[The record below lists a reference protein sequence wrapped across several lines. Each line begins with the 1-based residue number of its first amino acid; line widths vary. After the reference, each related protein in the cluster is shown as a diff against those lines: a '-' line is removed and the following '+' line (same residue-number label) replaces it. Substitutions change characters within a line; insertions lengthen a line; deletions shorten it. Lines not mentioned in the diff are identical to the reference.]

1 MRASNAGLLGLG
13 LLVSACGGASIP
25 TERAEGAPAEARGE
39 VGHAVSCARRHPGV
53 GAARVG
59 LARQGSTVALA
70 RIEDRLVAY
79 VADAD
84 TDAIRTFDVEAGVE
98 KAVTPLG
105 GSPSQ
110 VLVLADGRVA
120 VALRDRNRVEIFE
133 PAGGAEVPLEGRC
146 SAPVAVE
153 PVGLAATPD
162 EGRIVVTSAWG
173 RKLSTLDA
181 GTLAAGFEVDLAR
194 EPRSVVI
201 DDDGQRAFVAHVVG
215 AKLSVVDLGEGKHEV
230 RELDL
235 RVKGPLQGKSSS
247 KLREGCQGFALAKSI
262 STQPDLPVEAPIIT
276 EVPRGDDVKV
286 ITPKPARP
294 RAPRARIF
302 APMVT
307 VDPGQPE
314 ARSTGYGSTNTMAM
328 GAELPIVS
336 VIDGAAERPLTRA
349 LLSDGAKHDGGCLL
363 PRAAAVSAAGDALY
377 VTCLGTDALLELD
390 TRGLDPSRLERRR
403 WALPAGPTG
412 VAVDDRGARAVV
424 WSQFDRQLSVVT
436 IGGEAAVRSV
446 VASASGARRMIAP
459 GEAWG
464 RRLFHAVGD
473 RRISGDGRACA
484 SCHPDGREDALTWST
499 PEGPRQTIMLAGRIE
514 GSAPYG
520 WMGAHAD
527 LKAHLGTT
535 LARLGGLGLPDNQS
549 AFDDLDALAAY
560 VSAMPAPV
568 TFDARPDPTRAA
580 LVTRGDA
587 IFHEARQGC
596 AACHVGGKGTDAL
609 THDIGSAVS
618 ADRDVPFDT
627 PSLRFV
633 GGTAPY
639 FHDGRYAT
647 LDALLS
653 GADGRMGHT
662 LQLSRRDAQSLR
674 AYLETL

>member
-13 LLVSACGGASIP
+13 LLVSACGGARIAP
-25 TERAEGAPAEARGE
+25 ERAEEAARSEG
-39 VGHAVSCARRHPGV
+39 VVSCARRHPGA
-53 GAARVG
+53 GGARVG

-70 RIEDRLVAY
+70 RIETEDRLVAY

-98 KAVTPLG
+98 RAVTPLG

-120 VALRDRNRVEIFE
+120 VALRDQNRVEIFE

-146 SAPVAVE
+146 SAPVATE

-162 EGRIVVTSAWG
+162 EARIVVTSGWG

-181 GTLAAGFEVDLAR
+181 ATLRAGFEVDLAR
-194 EPRSVVI
+194 EPRAVI
-201 DDDGQRAFVAHVVG
+201 VDDDGQRAFVAHVVG
-215 AKLSVVDLGEGKHEV
+215 AKLSVVELGEGKHEV

-235 RVKGPLQGKSSS
+235 RVKGPTQGKSSQ

-262 STQPDLPVEAPIIT
+262 TAPPDPLPEAPILT
-276 EVPRGDDVKV
+276 ERPRVDEVK
-286 ITPKPARP
+286 IARP
-294 RAPRARIF
+294 PTVRPKAPRARIF

-307 VDPGQPE
+307 VDPGLPE
-314 ARSTGYGSTNTMAM
+314 ARSTGYGSSNSMAM

-349 LLSDGAKHDGGCLL
+349 LVSDGAKHDGGCLL
-363 PRAAAVSAAGDALY
+363 PRSAAVSAAGDALF

-390 TRGLDPSRLERRR
+390 ARGLDPSRLERRR

-412 VAVDDRGARAVV
+412 VAIDDRGERAVV
-424 WSQFDRQLSVVT
+424 WSQFDGQLSVVAL
-436 IGGEAAVRSV
+436 GGEAPIHR
-446 VASASGARRMIAP
+446 VAAAAPGGRPTIAA

-464 RRLFHAVGD
+464 RRLFHVVGD

-499 PEGPRQTIMLAGRIE
+499 PEGPRQTIMLAGRID

-520 WMGAHAD
+520 WIGAHAD
-527 LKAHLGTT
+527 LKAHLTTT
-535 LARLGGLGLPDNQS
+535 LARLGGVGLLDSPT

-560 VSAMPAPV
+560 VGAMPAPV
-568 TFDARPDPTRAA
+568 TFEARPDPARPS
-580 LVTRGDA
+580 LVRRGDA

-596 AACHVGGKGTDAL
+596 AGCHVGAKGTDAL
-609 THDIGSAVS
+609 VHDIGSAVS
-618 ADRDVPFDT
+618 ADRDAPFDT

-633 GGTAPY
+633 SGTAPY

>member
-1 MRASNAGLLGLG
+1 VSLIGLG
-13 LLVSACGGASIP
+13 VLASGCGGAP
-25 TERAEGAPAEARGE
+25 LAPAPAVETA
-39 VGHAVSCARRHPGV
+39 HAAAAGVSCARRHPGV

-70 RIEDRLVAY
+70 RIEERLIAY

-84 TDAIRTFDVEAGVE
+84 TDALRTFDVEAGVE

-110 VLVLADGRVA
+110 VLVLVDGRVA

-146 SAPVAVE
+146 SAPVAIE

-162 EGRIVVTSAWG
+162 EARIVVTSGWG

-181 GTLAAGFEVDLAR
+181 ATLEAGFEVDLAR
-194 EPRSVVI
+194 EPRAVVI

-215 AKLSVVDLGEGKHEV
+215 AKLSVVDLGAGKHAV

-235 RVKGPLQGKSSS
+235 RVKGLNKST
-247 KLREGCQGFALAKSI
+247 KLRDGCQGFALAKSI
-262 STQPDLPVEAPIIT
+262 PAPPDPVAEAPIVT
-276 EVPRGDDVKV
+276 ERPPPADVT
-286 ITPKPARP
+286 IAPTKPARSP
-294 RAPRARIF
+294 WEAPRARLF

-314 ARSTGYGSTNTMAM
+314 TRSSGYGSGAMAM
-328 GAELPIVS
+328 GAELPLVS

-349 LLSDGAKHDGGCLL
+349 LLADGAKHDGGCLL
-363 PRAAAVSAAGDALY
+363 PRSAAVSPAGDALY

-403 WALPAGPTG
+403 WAMPAGPSG
-412 VAVDDRGARAVV
+412 VAVDDRGGRAVV
-424 WSQFDRQLSVVT
+424 WSQFDRQVSVVT
-436 IGGEAAVRSV
+436 FASNAVTTVAATAPGARPTI
-446 VASASGARRMIAP
+446 ASG
-459 GEAWG
+459 ESWG

-499 PEGPRQTIMLAGRIE
+499 PEGPRQTMMLAGRVE
-514 GSAPYG
+514 GTAPYG

-535 LARLGGLGLPDNQS
+535 TARLGGVGLPDNQS
-549 AFDDLDALAAY
+549 TFDDLDALAAY
-560 VSAMPAPV
+560 VGAMPAPV
-568 TFDARPDPTRAA
+568 LTGAPADADHDAM
-580 LVTRGDA
+580 VTRGDA
-587 IFHEARQGC
+587 IFHAERQGC
-596 AACHVGGKGTDAL
+596 SACHVGEGGTDAT
-609 THDIGSAVS
+609 THDIGSAVA

-647 LDALLS
+647 LEALLA

-662 LQLSRRDAQSLR
+662 LDLSRRDSQALR